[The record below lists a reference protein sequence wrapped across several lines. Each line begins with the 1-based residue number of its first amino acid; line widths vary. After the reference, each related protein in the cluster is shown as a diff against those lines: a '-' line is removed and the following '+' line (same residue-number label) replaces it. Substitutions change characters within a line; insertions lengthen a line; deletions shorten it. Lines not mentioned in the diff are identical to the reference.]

1 MPHFLRRAL
10 LAAPLA
16 LALVLFCPSVRAAE
30 PPEPLEA
37 RVEAFRQQYG
47 LSAQNFAVSFL
58 DLTTGERYGYNEETM
73 MLAASTFKLPLNLYY
88 YELQADG
95 SIQGSDYIADTGC
108 TLDECHR
115 LSLVDSDNDVSL
127 AMLYKI
133 GSFYTYK
140 TEMRRYFSMT
150 DDEIDPRYYWD
161 NYYCTRMML
170 DTLQYLYDNRSR
182 FPEMLG
188 YMLQAQPD
196 SYFRQLLRD
205 CPVAHKYGFLSE
217 NEEKPNGMIEND
229 AGIIFAAH
237 PFLLAVY
244 SEDAGGT
251 CSRAAVLFR
260 DYVEDLL
267 CYHAQCRAEQRS
279 FLAAK
284 RDAFLQGRPLMEPVR
299 RRPGW
304 TAQPLAQ

>member
-1 MPHFLRRAL
+1 MPQILRRAL
-10 LAAPLA
+10 RAAPLA
-16 LALVLFCPSVRAAE
+16 LLLLFLCPLVRAAE

-37 RVEAFRQQYG
+37 RVDAFRQQYG
-47 LSAQNFAVSFL
+47 LSTQNFAVSFL
-58 DLTTGERYGYNEETM
+58 DLTTGERYGYNEEHM

-95 SIQGSDYIADTGC
+95 DIQGSDYIADAGC

-115 LSLVDSDNDVSL
+115 LSLVYSNNDVSL

-133 GSFYTYK
+133 GTFYTYK
-140 TEMRRYFSMT
+140 TAMRRYFSMT

-182 FPEMLG
+182 VPEMLG

-196 SYFRQLLRD
+196 SYFRQFLQD
-205 CPVAHKYGFLSE
+205 CPVAHKYGFLPA

-260 DYVEDLL
+260 DYVADLL
-267 CYHAQCRAEQRS
+267 HYRAQCRAEQRS

-284 RDAFLQGRPLMEPVR
+284 RSSFLQGRPLQEPVR
-299 RRPGW
+299 RRPGR
-304 TAQPLAQ
+304 TAQPRAQ